1 MQFGGSPRVFKFGYV
16 LLLTVLG
23 TVMSAAQFSQF
34 GQALG
39 NTAGQQQSSCSPS
52 DPACQSYS
60 DQGRN
65 ASQINQQQPTN
76 PQGIVLPGQQEDQN
90 NTTNMQ
96 TGNRTQQQQ
105 GVNAETRLPLDPPT
119 EFQQMIA
126 NSIGKTLPIYFS
138 LLFRHSPSTFAP

>member
-1 MQFGGSPRVFKFGYV
+1 MQFGGSLRAFKFGYV
-16 LLLTVLG
+16 LLFTVLG

-60 DQGRN
+60 DQGSYQRRN

-76 PQGIVLPGQQEDQN
+76 PHGILPPGQQEDQN
-90 NTTNMQ
+90 KTTHM
-96 TGNRTQQQQ
+96 
-105 GVNAETRLPLDPPT
+105 
-119 EFQQMIA
+119 
-126 NSIGKTLPIYFS
+126 
-138 LLFRHSPSTFAP
+138 